1 MSTTPRL
8 TFIGLYNYDKTLFN
22 QLTLPTGVDKTTA
35 IITFLRV
42 YGECPVLYSDPDFI
56 KSMLGIWSVQNEE
69 PIARIYRA
77 LTEEY
82 NPLHNFD
89 RHEEYS
95 DSESSSETAS
105 YTGSETTDYTGSE
118 TTAYTGSDATSES
131 ESSTS
136 SETDEATI
144 SAFNNAGYQPD
155 NKNQRDGEIGR
166 ESSRDYERDLL
177 DTHDRNLADT
187 HTRNL
192 ADSRSGNRRFTH
204 VGHLYGNIGV
214 TKSQEMAI
222 DEVELRM
229 KYDIYGVIADMLHRD
244 FCLYLY

>member
-8 TFIGLYNYDKTLFN
+8 TFIGLYNYDNTIFN

-77 LTEEY
+77 LSEEY

-105 YTGSETTDYTGSE
+105 YTGSETT
-118 TTAYTGSDATSES
+118 AYTGSDAASES

-136 SETDEATI
+136 SETDENTI
-144 SAFNNAGYQPD
+144 SAYNANTYQPD
-155 NKNQRDGEIGR
+155 NKQQRDGEIGR
-166 ESSRDYERDLL
+166 ESTREYERDLL
-177 DTHDRNLADT
+177 DTHS
-187 HTRNL
+187 RNL

-204 VGHLYGNIGV
+204 TGHLYGNIGV

>member
-8 TFIGLYNYDKTLFN
+8 TFIGLYNYDKTIFN

-42 YGECPVLYSDPDFI
+42 YGECPALYSDPDFI

-77 LTEEY
+77 LSEEY

-105 YTGSETTDYTGSE
+105 YTGSETT
-118 TTAYTGSDATSES
+118 AYTGSDATSES

-144 SAFNNAGYQPD
+144 SAYNANTYQPD
-155 NKNQRDGEIGR
+155 NKNQHDGEIGR

-177 DTHDRNLADT
+177 DTHA
-187 HTRNL
+187 RNL
-192 ADSRSGNRRFTH
+192 ADSRSGNRHFTH
-204 VGHLYGNIGV
+204 TGHLYGNIGV